1 MQPLPPSTSPS
12 PTTSPTPASD
22 RSAAP
27 PRQPA
32 GQPAGNPNRQ
42 PAGNT
47 PLRRLAG
54 LFPNRATTPLAA
66 GTTIVYRGSDSSEA
80 DLQAAGLGRTS
91 SITFNQGWNIFTP
104 APDAIGLSERD
115 FARTPGGGN
124 SVFFDPRLID
134 CDRLAGV
141 LVIYTYDQTDT
152 RANNGFRIALPCHP
166 QLAATLDTPAIDS
179 IDSND
184 SIYAYFFSTT
194 PVTLTFQD
202 GRYTPA

>member
-1 MQPLPPSTSPS
+1 MVSRDGTQ
-12 PTTSPTPASD
+12 
-22 RSAAP
+22 
-27 PRQPA
+27 PRQIVA
-32 GQPAGNPNRQ
+32 SLGFDSGWSIYSWSDAAQRWVEHTA
-42 PAGNT
+42 T
-47 PLRRLAG
+47 S
-54 LFPNRATTPLAA
+54 RATTPLAA

-124 SVFFDPRLID
+124 AVFFDPRLID

-166 QLAATLDTPAIDS
+166 QLEATLDTPAIDS

-184 SIYAYFFSTT
+184 TIYAYFYSTT
-194 PVTLTFQD
+194 PVELTFANGQ
-202 GRYTPA
+202 YSPA